1 MKKPL
6 LIVGFGFAVIVLGIV
21 WISQSPEPAPPASP
35 APAPTVTSVTPPTL
49 PATESSEEP
58 PSSQAPDPATAP
70 GGLPA
75 PGKPAPPD
83 VIRNEL
89 ENVQVSLRDYRTAF
103 GENPVGSNGEITKA
117 LDGGNPKHLRIS
129 FPPGS
134 SVSGQGELCD
144 RWGTP
149 FFFHQLS
156 AKQME
161 IHSAGPDHLMGTG
174 DDIVVK

>member
-1 MKKPL
+1 M
-6 LIVGFGFAVIVLGIV
+6 V
-21 WISQSPEPAPPASP
+21 WISQNPEIPPPASP
-35 APAPTVTSVTPPTL
+35 TPVPPAASLTPPTPL
-49 PATESSEEP
+49 ITESSEEP
-58 PSSQAPDPATAP
+58 PAPTDPDPATAP